1 MPGFNGYLLRRPGK
15 TYLVSGDFIQVG
27 PRGQGW
33 RAAVPPPLR
42 DHGFRSIKKLRSL
55 KFDAFLPNKGI
66 DIHPV
71 PWEVSTASKTEILDE
86 VDAFLLRKFKVKKAI
101 A

>member
-1 MPGFNGYLLRRPGK
+1 MSYLLRRPGK

-27 PRGQGW
+27 ARGQGW

-42 DHGFRSIKKLRSL
+42 DHGFSSVEKLRSL

-71 PWEVSTASKTEILDE
+71 PWEVNDTSKTEILDE
-86 VDAFLLRKFKVKKAI
+86 VDEFLLRKFKVGKGI